1 MLNVVFGNP
10 VPLKKNPEL
19 STWKPESRP
28 RLSRI
33 PFYTYGGNDLFKLL
47 RGKVAIKSH
56 LRNER
61 AINEI
66 ITAMMEILLSTR
78 SK

>member
-10 VPLKKNPEL
+10 VPLKKNQEL
-19 STWKPESRP
+19 SAWKPESRP

-33 PFYTYGGNDLFKLL
+33 PFYTWGNDLFKLL